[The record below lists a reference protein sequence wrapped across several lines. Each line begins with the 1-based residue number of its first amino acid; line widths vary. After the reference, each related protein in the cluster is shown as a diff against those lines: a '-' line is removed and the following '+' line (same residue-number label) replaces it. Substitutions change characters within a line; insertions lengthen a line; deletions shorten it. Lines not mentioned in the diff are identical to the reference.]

1 MWNFTAS
8 ALSPLSF
15 LHLPRNLCGVDHP
28 AGLTSRPGEPIQQLS
43 YGDFSGKWGK
53 DLQERKHRVRSLF
66 SLWPLCS
73 ESPLLCSESK
83 GLSTR
88 APFLQRQSF
97 YLTQAHITH
106 MCHSIQTKEE
116 PGWTGR
122 SVTLPGAPNVGMYSR
137 GCGAGR
143 HAGFCIS
150 RVAYALF

>member
-66 SLWPLCS
+66 SVWPLCS

-106 MCHSIQTKEE
+106 MCHSIHTQRGTWLDWEKCHSTR
-116 PGWTGR
+116 GSKCWH
-122 SVTLPGAPNVGMYSR
+122 VLPWVWGGQAR
-137 GCGAGR
+137 WLL
-143 HAGFCIS
+143 H
-150 RVAYALF
+150 L